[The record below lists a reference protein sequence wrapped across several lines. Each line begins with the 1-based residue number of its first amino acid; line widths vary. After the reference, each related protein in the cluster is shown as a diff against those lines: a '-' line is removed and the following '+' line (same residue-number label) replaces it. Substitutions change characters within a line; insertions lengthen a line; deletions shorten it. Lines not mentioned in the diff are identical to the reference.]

1 MGQVRSIIL
10 GQITNW
16 KELGGPDRRINLFA
30 GESTT
35 GTLAFFQEAVLHGEE
50 LIPSRAKTILIRFL
64 K

>member
-1 MGQVRSIIL
+1 VRSIFL

-16 KELGGPDRRINLFA
+16 KELGGPDRKINLFA

-50 LIPSRAKTILIRFL
+50 PYPFEGKNNTHSLL